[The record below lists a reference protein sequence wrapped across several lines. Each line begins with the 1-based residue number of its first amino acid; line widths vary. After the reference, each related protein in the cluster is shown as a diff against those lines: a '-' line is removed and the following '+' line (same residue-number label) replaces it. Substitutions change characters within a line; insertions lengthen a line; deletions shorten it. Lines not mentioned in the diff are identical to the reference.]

1 MWPPALLHLLLCPH
15 SDAHHGQQ
23 HIKATGSFQQL
34 SAIVLCSKCELGS
47 LIMQDNR
54 NHFTHLFKHFFFSK
68 KTLHVTFLSVK
79 S

>member
-23 HIKATGSFQQL
+23 DTKATCSFQQL
-34 SAIVLCSKCELGS
+34 SAIVLCSTCELGS

-54 NHFTHLFKHFFFSK
+54 NHFTHLFKQFFFK